1 MTILSCD
8 AVGKRRYIRHDTIM
22 EKRPQLGL
30 GTWAFGDSYWGS
42 QDLRNSKK
50 ALAAALRG
58 GISHFDTAQLYARG
72 KAEQLT
78 GQQLQGVRGKVTI
91 ATKGMYRP
99 PESVM
104 AGIKKS
110 LRRLCSDYI
119 DIFYLHW
126 PKPGVDPRPTMEA
139 LDEARR
145 AGYIRAI
152 GASNVSP
159 AQLAQL
165 REGARIDYC
174 QIGYS
179 LLWRR
184 PEEDIIPYCRSL
196 GIRVVTYSSLAQGLL
211 AGRFRA
217 LSEVPAED
225 TRRHMVLFR
234 PECREAVDAAMADFY
249 RLADELELP
258 PVQLALAW
266 NLSRPWADTV
276 LFGARSR
283 EQVEAALPAYTL
295 QLSAATEQRLEEL
308 SSTLLPRLPEEE
320 NIFGHRPR

>member
-1 MTILSCD
+1 
-8 AVGKRRYIRHDTIM
+8 M
-22 EKRPQLGL
+22 ERRPQLGL
-30 GTWAFGDSYWGS
+30 GTWAFGDPYWPD
-42 QDLRNSKK
+42 QDIRDSKK

-58 GISHFDTAQLYARG
+58 GITHFDTAQLYARG

-78 GQQLQGVRGKVTI
+78 GQQLQSVRREVTI

-139 LDEARR
+139 FEEARR
-145 AGYIRAI
+145 AGYIRAL
-152 GASNVSP
+152 GASNVTSS
-159 AQLAQL
+159 QLALL
-165 REGARIDYC
+165 REGATIEYC

-184 PEEDIIPYCRSL
+184 PEDDIIPYCQDC

-211 AGRFRA
+211 AGRFRS
-217 LSEVPAED
+217 LSEVPED
-225 TRRHMVLFR
+225 DNRRHMVLFR
-234 PECREAVDAAMADFY
+234 PECREAVDTALKEYY
-249 RLADELELP
+249 RLADELDLP

-276 LFGARSR
+276 LFGARNR
-283 EQVEAALPAYTL
+283 EQVEAALPASTL
-295 QLSAATEQRLEEL
+295 QLSAAAQQRLDEL
-308 SSTLLPRLPEEE
+308 SRTLLPRLPEEE